1 MTICFPRDREDPRT
15 AGRSSV
21 MDAWKR
27 FSLDAAT
34 ERRLAQD
41 FTSEDKHSTGRRRK
55 HPRSRH
61 GGRTATRTGSPSTPS
76 NQETHP
82 SRRPTSVRHTDP
94 RITAATRSRS
104 RRERQFH
111 RARRGEQRAPLVT
124 GDIEG
129 VTTYRPLVTGSAVIV
144 GSTEKNLCVRSSH
157 RELHWCR
164 LVGQVPCAPLGSDI
178 GCEVTPHLKSKDFQ
192 SALRMRR
199 LS

>member
-1 MTICFPRDREDPRT
+1 MSLGWQAKVFTGDEAQWKQVDESVRRALDRHRRLVRMTICFPRDREDPRT

-27 FSLDAAT
+27 FSFDAAT

-94 RITAATRSRS
+94 RITTAT
-104 RRERQFH
+104 
-111 RARRGEQRAPLVT
+111 
-124 GDIEG
+124 
-129 VTTYRPLVTGSAVIV
+129 
-144 GSTEKNLCVRSSH
+144 
-157 RELHWCR
+157 R

-192 SALRMRR
+192 SALRMLR